1 MISHQGMSALL
12 TRLHANG
19 VAARAAYRD
28 PHTTAQVITSGG
40 QAVTI
45 DLTMPDTI
53 GAALDGREAVFL
65 LGATSPAQTTHE
77 LNML

>member
-1 MISHQGMSALL
+1 MIK
-12 TRLHANG
+12 
-19 VAARAAYRD
+19 
-28 PHTTAQVITSGG
+28 SGG

-45 DLTMPDTI
+45 ESTMPDTI
-53 GAALDGREAVFL
+53 GAALDGIEAVFL